1 MLTGIGVSLLAVG
14 AAAAA
19 IKIHDFFEGETLLR
33 DLMDEAMLSR
43 TSLAELDLAWS
54 RNARRSEAIV
64 SLTSIPSRL
73 PLIERTLKSLLR
85 QSLAPRRI
93 VLNLPRFSKR
103 EGVAYVV
110 PAFLEGIEAVSIRW
124 CEDWGPAT
132 KLLPALMEEATDTP
146 IIVVDDDRIY
156 PANLVADLMAASVRD
171 PHAAF
176 CMSGWVVPGDLID
189 RPTNVW
195 SNLRM
200 LPPAPIR
207 ARRLSKPVEVDIV
220 QGLSGYVVRP
230 SFFDLAAI
238 TDYDHAPREAFFV
251 DDVWISA
258 HCKMPRFVIPA
269 RRANYQPKLHR
280 SFYRYTS
287 LGRINR
293 GPGPDGQRSNS
304 IVIRHFSQA
313 WMATAA
319 KSGSFRRSKEAS

>member
-19 IKIHDFFEGETLLR
+19 VKIHDFFEGETLLR

-156 PANLVADLMAASVRD
+156 PANLVADLMAASARD

-176 CMSGWVVPGDLID
+176 CMSGWVVPGDLVD
-189 RPTNVW
+189 RPTTVW

-220 QGLSGYVVRP
+220 QGLSGYLVRP
-230 SFFDLAAI
+230 SFFDVKAV
-238 TDYDHAPREAFFV
+238 TDYSTAPKEAFFV

-258 HCKMPRFVIPA
+258 HCLAPRYVIPSA
-269 RRANYQPKLHR
+269 RANYQPKLHR
-280 SFYRYTS
+280 RFYGRTS

-293 GPGPDGQRSNS
+293 GPGPDSQRNNS
-304 IVIRHFSQA
+304 IVIRHFPQH
-313 WMATAA
+313 WMAAAVTAKGA
-319 KSGSFRRSKEAS
+319 TS

>member
-19 IKIHDFFEGETLLR
+19 VKVHDFFEGETLLR

-43 TSLAELDLAWS
+43 TSLAELNLAWS

-103 EGVAYVV
+103 EGIAYVV
-110 PAFLEGIEAVSIRW
+110 PAFLEGIDAVSIRW

-132 KLLPALMEEATDTP
+132 KLLPSLMGEAPDTP

-189 RPTNVW
+189 RPTTVW

-207 ARRLSKPVEVDIV
+207 ARRLSTPVEVDIM
-220 QGLSGYVVRP
+220 QGLSAYVVRP
-230 SFFDLAAI
+230 SFFDVAAI
-238 TDYDHAPREAFFV
+238 TDYDHAPKEAFFV

-258 HCKMPRFVIPA
+258 HCRAARFVIPA

-280 SFYRYTS
+280 SFYRRTS

-293 GPGPDGQRSNS
+293 GPGPDGQRNNS
-304 IVIRHFSQA
+304 IVIRHFANA
-313 WMATAA
+313 WMTTAA
-319 KSGSFRRSKEAS
+319 KSAAVRRSKEAS